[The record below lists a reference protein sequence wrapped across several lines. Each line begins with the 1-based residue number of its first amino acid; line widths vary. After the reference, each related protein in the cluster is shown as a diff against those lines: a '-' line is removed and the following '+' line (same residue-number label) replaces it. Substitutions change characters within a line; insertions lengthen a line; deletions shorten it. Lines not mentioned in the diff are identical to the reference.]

1 MSIKITAGKY
11 RQNHTSSKLT
21 RVESSIIGDESE
33 TASNMSEGRGNRD
46 AGTDVDRSNNL
57 DIQLSSFHNSFT
69 KMENEDPN
77 NKIVI
82 ETKKS
87 AIWDNVSNNWTY
99 LLMVTL
105 ICGFSTM
112 SLGSALIGSDVP
124 FLDPRFIIL
133 PGWSQSDLLIPS

>member
-1 MSIKITAGKY
+1 
-11 RQNHTSSKLT
+11 
-21 RVESSIIGDESE
+21 
-33 TASNMSEGRGNRD
+33 
-46 AGTDVDRSNNL
+46 
-57 DIQLSSFHNSFT
+57 
-69 KMENEDPN
+69 MENEDPN

-87 AIWDNVSNNWTY
+87 AIWDNVSYNWTY